1 MSKKLN
7 IKDLKKEILKDAAKQ
22 ISKDGCEIKCPKCNT
37 KFTAHGGENTC
48 PECGSSIDF
57 SINIKP

>member
-22 ISKDGCEIKCPKCNT
+22 ISKDGCELSVQNVIQNSQRMAEKTHARNVE
-37 KFTAHGGENTC
+37 AA
-48 PECGSSIDF
+48 
-57 SINIKP
+57 